1 MLASRAIFPAIRVLV
16 GRRSLC
22 SAAHI
27 GRIGWCAPVAQSL
40 SSASIAPRFIYHL
53 ATFRSPSSTIMRVR
67 RYSGAT
73 PEPTED
79 PDRKG
84 LYYHPVG
91 DNIFALSFLPEAPP
105 HRDSATVIGLIPSD
119 KGLDS
124 FRENRELDFQ
134 STLNTV
140 TARC

>member
-1 MLASRAIFPAIRVLV
+1 
-16 GRRSLC
+16 
-22 SAAHI
+22 
-27 GRIGWCAPVAQSL
+27 
-40 SSASIAPRFIYHL
+40 
-53 ATFRSPSSTIMRVR
+53 MRVR

-124 FRENRELDFQ
+124 FRENQLFIDLLQNTIKSALIEGADEELAKDATRRQEGWIHVQDWRNFPELGRVGSPDDILGSVLVQ
-134 STLNTV
+134 NGKVYLSTP
-140 TARC
+140 